1 MIEALEW
8 HADETPDRLHIR
20 LLDESGGAELLTY
33 RELRDRAVGTAAGLV
48 ELGVGPGDAVAMMLP
63 TSLAY
68 FTTFVAVLLTGAVP
82 VPIYP
87 PARPSQ
93 LADHL
98 RRHARILDN
107 ARVSLLVTV
116 PGAVALGQAL
126 RAEVPSLRQVVTPD
140 LAGRAGGPPGAGL
153 ALPRLGSSD
162 VALLQYTSGSTGQP
176 KGVVLTHA
184 NLLANIRAMG
194 EAGAASSADVF
205 VSWLPLYHDMG
216 LIGSWMSSVYY
227 GFPLVLMAPQ
237 TFLARPARWLEAI
250 HAHRGTISVAPNF
263 AYELCL
269 TRIEDAELEGLDL
282 GSWRLA
288 LNGAEPVGPHTVER
302 FADRFAPY
310 GLHHESIS
318 PVYGLAECCVGLAF
332 PPLGRGP
339 LIDRVDR
346 DRFMRSGQAISVGEE
361 APEALRIVACGQ
373 ALPDHELRI
382 VDAAGN
388 ELDDRYE
395 GRIQFRGP
403 SATSGYYRNP
413 AATKELVRDGWRETG
428 DLGYVAE
435 GDLYVTGRVKDL
447 VIRAGRN
454 LHPEELETALGGL
467 PGIRK
472 GCVAV
477 FGDTDPGGAERLIV
491 LAETRERD
499 EGARSTLRAA
509 IVATTVELAGA
520 PPDDV
525 VLAPPHTVLKTSS
538 GKIRR
543 SETRDLYRAG
553 ALHDRPTPAW
563 WQIVRLRARG
573 ARQSLLHIGGVAEGW
588 AFALSASLAFG
599 LVALP
604 CLVLIALSPSQQW
617 NWLLVRRAIRL
628 LASLTGTALAV
639 DGLDRLP
646 GGPCLAVS
654 NHQSWLDG
662 FVLAAVLPPSF
673 RPVAGEVLGRQ
684 ALSGFVLRR
693 LGVEFV
699 ERGEPGRAVGD
710 VDRLA
715 LLARGGRNLVM
726 FPEGGLARAR
736 GLRPF
741 HMGAFVVAARAGV
754 GVVPIA
760 IRGTRSM
767 VRPGHR
773 FVRRG
778 SIEVTVEDAIR
789 PRGTDWAAAVELQHE
804 VRAAVLRCSGEPDLA

>member
-1 MIEALEW
+1 M
-8 HADETPDRLHIR
+8 
-20 LLDESGGAELLTY
+20 
-33 RELRDRAVGTAAGLV
+33 
-48 ELGVGPGDAVAMMLP
+48 
-63 TSLAY
+63 
-68 FTTFVAVLLTGAVP
+68 
-82 VPIYP
+82 
-87 PARPSQ
+87 
-93 LADHL
+93 
-98 RRHARILDN
+98 
-107 ARVSLLVTV
+107 
-116 PGAVALGQAL
+116 
-126 RAEVPSLRQVVTPD
+126 PSLRQVVTPD
-140 LAGRAGGPPGAGL
+140 LAGRTGRSPGAGL
-153 ALPRLGSSD
+153 ALPRLRSSD

-194 EAGAASSADVF
+194 EAGEASGADVF

-282 GSWRLA
+282 SSWRLA
-288 LNGAEPVGPHTVER
+288 LNGAEPVGPLTVER

-310 GLHHESIS
+310 GLRHESIS

-346 DRFMRSGQAISVGEE
+346 DGFMRSGRAVPVGEE
-361 APEALRIVACGQ
+361 APEALRFVACGR

-388 ELDDRYE
+388 ELDDRNE

-428 DLGYVAE
+428 DLGYVAD

-509 IVATTVELAGA
+509 IVTTTVELAGA

-543 SETRDLYRAG
+543 SETRDLYRRG
-553 ALHDRPTPAW
+553 ALDGRPTPAW
-563 WQIVRLRARG
+563 RQIARLRARG

-588 AFALSASLAFG
+588 AFALSAWVAFG

-604 CLVLIALSPSQQW
+604 CLVLIALSPSQRW
-617 NWLLVRRAIRL
+617 SWLLVRRAIRL

-699 ERGEPGRAVGD
+699 ERGERGQAVAD

-715 LLARGGRNLVM
+715 LQARGGRTPGHVPRRWPGSRSRPSTL
-726 FPEGGLARAR
+726 PHGGLCGCCARRGRGRAHRHPRDPIHGPAR
-736 GLRPF
+736 SPIPAAGLD
-741 HMGAFVVAARAGV
+741 
-754 GVVPIA
+754 
-760 IRGTRSM
+760 RGDRRRRHPT
-767 VRPGHR
+767 PGHR
-773 FVRRG
+773 LGGGGRAPARGARRRAPVLRGAGPRVSSALDRHPGRNGNGPPLPGPSPLSPLPLAATLRLWMTAPATPLPRRWPRG
-778 SIEVTVEDAIR
+778 SSGSERRCGSGTSSSPLPWSGSIR
-789 PRGTDWAAAVELQHE
+789 LTGGAPPTSWTT
-804 VRAAVLRCSGEPDLA
+804 